1 MDIQIG
7 DIDKSELEPLAA
19 RALETE
25 KENAR
30 LKDQKAL
37 ELTQALEINTKKY
50 NPFIE
55 NEKIIARTLII
66 DREVASLIKENE
78 DATVVNL
85 GCGFDNRFA
94 RVDNGKI
101 FWYDVDLPEIITARK
116 KAFGNQVRVTM
127 LEGSATEHDW
137 SVFIRKDKPAIV
149 IAEGL
154 SMYLPEDDIK
164 KMLEVLRTSFPTGY
178 LVADFIDRTGL
189 SKDYVWGIDSAK
201 EISDLDNTYQLLGEF
216 SIAAEVKKTSFR
228 GKLFASFGKGR
239 GSTVGVFRWN

>member
-7 DIDKSELEPLAA
+7 DIDKNELSPLAA
-19 RALETE
+19 RAMETE

-50 NPFIE
+50 NSFIE
-55 NEKIIARTLII
+55 GEKIIARTLII
-66 DREVASLIKENE
+66 DREVSSLLSQNE
-78 DATVVNL
+78 DATVINL

-101 FWYDVDLPEIITARK
+101 FWYDVDLPKIITARK

-149 IAEGL
+149 IAEGF
-154 SMYLPEDDIK
+154 SMYLSSDEVK

-178 LVADFIDRTGL
+178 LVADFADGSSD
-189 SKDYVWGIDSAK
+189 SKDFKWTADSAK
-201 EISDLDNTYQLLGEF
+201 EISGMDNSYQVLGEF
-216 SIAAEVKKTSFR
+216 PIAAELKKSSFR
-228 GKLFASFGKGR
+228 GKMFASFGKGR
-239 GSTVGVFRWN
+239 GSFVAVFRW